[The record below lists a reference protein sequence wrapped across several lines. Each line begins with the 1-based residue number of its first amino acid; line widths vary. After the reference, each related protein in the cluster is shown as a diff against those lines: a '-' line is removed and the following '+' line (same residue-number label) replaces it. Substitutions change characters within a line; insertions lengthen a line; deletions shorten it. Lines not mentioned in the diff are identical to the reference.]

1 MIGIV
6 CPSRFE
12 YKFLDRAGL
21 AKRSELVC
29 AGMGKVRTVT
39 ALHEMLTRRRLKGL
53 LLIGFAGGLSRLKVG
68 DVVEPST
75 FIEQDYDARPFEP
88 FPNTLKKTRGR
99 KLLARS
105 LDAAMLTQ
113 DRFLKEN
120 PYKNGPYAKKYP
132 RLACDMESY
141 AFAYFCERVKIR
153 YSVLKFVSDAADGA
167 ADRDFL
173 AACRRLAPELSAAAK
188 EAAERLEKI

>member
-21 AKRSELVC
+21 ARRSELVC
-29 AGMGKVRTVT
+29 AGMGKVRTVV
-39 ALHEMLTRRRLKGL
+39 ALHGMLSRRRLKGA
-53 LLIGFAGGLSRLKVG
+53 LLIGFCGGLSRLKVG
-68 DVVEPST
+68 DVIEPST

-88 FPNTLKKTRGR
+88 FPNTLRKRRGR

-120 PYKNGPYAKKYP
+120 PYKNGPYARKYP

-141 AFAYFCERVKIR
+141 AFAYFCEKAKLP
-153 YSVLKFVSDAADGA
+153 YSVVKFVSDAADGT
-167 ADRDFL
+167 ADHDFL
-173 AACRRLAPELSAAAK
+173 SACRRLAPELSAAAE
-188 EAAERLEKI
+188 EAAVRLGKA